1 LKSRF
6 QWIGPEIIWLMSI
19 FIACMMSRINNQSA
33 GKYNDQLE
41 TLTWAWPIIIFAMI
55 YLTLVYFKGNAPFI
69 GMRIFLSSV
78 ILGHL
83 FFNTWAQAIVPQGS
97 GAGMIY
103 LLGMGETILLAIGYC
118 IVLFIR
124 K

>member
-1 LKSRF
+1 
-6 QWIGPEIIWLMSI
+6 
-19 FIACMMSRINNQSA
+19 MMSRINNQSA

-83 FFNTWAQAIVPQGS
+83 FFNTWAQAIVPQGP

-103 LLGMGETILLAIGYC
+103 LLGMGETILLAIGYY
-118 IVLFIR
+118 IVQFIR